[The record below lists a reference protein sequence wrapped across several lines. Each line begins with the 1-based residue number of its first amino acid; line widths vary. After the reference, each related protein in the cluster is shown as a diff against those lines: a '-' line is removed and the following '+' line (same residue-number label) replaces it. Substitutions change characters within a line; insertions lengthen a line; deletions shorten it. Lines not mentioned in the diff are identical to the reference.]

1 MRVHCGLDTKDPVQV
16 EKFIA
21 RRKNRLKERV
31 NNIQEVNAS
40 GSTKEWIINRPY
52 NPDTLN
58 LMASVVKQ
66 VNKKNNFKKR
76 IAQYIA
82 IRKDDEN
89 RK

>member
-1 MRVHCGLDTKDPVQV
+1 M
-16 EKFIA
+16 
-21 RRKNRLKERV
+21 KERV

>member
-1 MRVHCGLDTKDPVQV
+1 
-16 EKFIA
+16 
-21 RRKNRLKERV
+21 
-31 NNIQEVNAS
+31 
-40 GSTKEWIINRPY
+40 
-52 NPDTLN
+52 
-58 LMASVVKQ
+58 MASVVKQ